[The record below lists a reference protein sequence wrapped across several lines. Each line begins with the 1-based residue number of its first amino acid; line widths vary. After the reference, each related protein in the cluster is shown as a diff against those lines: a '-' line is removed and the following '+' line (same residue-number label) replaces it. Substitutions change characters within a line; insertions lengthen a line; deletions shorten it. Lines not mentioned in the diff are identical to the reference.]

1 MKSEIVIPAHNII
14 LYLELKKQGYV
25 TVWVGE
31 GKICLKKE
39 VTKRE
44 SKDV

>member
-1 MKSEIVIPAHNII
+1 MKDERIIPARDII
-14 LYLELKKQGYV
+14 LYLALKKQGYV